1 MATVHHPG
9 DQGVVFFD
17 LRQQLEHIR
26 GEITA
31 ALEGVLDDGGF
42 ANGPAV
48 PQFEQQF
55 AAYCRVPHAVAVN
68 TGTSALH
75 LAMQCMGVGPGD
87 EVVTVALSFVATC
100 WPVLY
105 LGATPVFVDVTPGR
119 YTMDPGQLEKAI
131 TPRTKAIVVVHL
143 YGQCADM
150 DPILAIGKAHGIPVV
165 EDCAQAVGAEHKG
178 RRAGSM
184 GAIGC
189 FSFYPSKNLGAYG
202 EGGAVTT
209 NDPEVAL
216 RCRRLRDHAQA
227 ERYLHYEIGYNYRMD
242 SFQGAILSVKLKYLE
257 DWTERRIRIAADYDR
272 LFGGG
277 PVVTP
282 ASCPDGRHVYHLYVV
297 RSSKR
302 DTLRSALKKR
312 RIQTAVHYPLPIHL
326 QPAFKQF
333 GYQAGDLPV
342 TEEVT
347 RSCISL
353 PLYPEM
359 PLAYAQRVAD
369 AVFGSAPDDRGHR
382 PPGIGGAERV
392 RRSAQSRMN
401 EVDVQNCTTENS
413 GGASNGR

>member
-1 MATVHHPG
+1 MAAVNDPSEE
-9 DQGVVFFD
+9 GVAFFD
-17 LRQQLEHIR
+17 LRQQLDHIR

-31 ALEGVLDDGGF
+31 ALEEVLDSGWF

-48 PQFEQQF
+48 ARFEEQF

-75 LAMQCMGVGPGD
+75 LAMRCLNVGPGD
-87 EVVTVALSFVATC
+87 EVVTVALSFVATT

-150 DPILAIGKAHGIPVV
+150 NPILTIGKAHGIPVV
-165 EDCAQAVGAEHKG
+165 EDCAQAVGAEYKG

-209 NDPEVAL
+209 NDSEVAL
-216 RCRRLRDHAQA
+216 RCRRLRDHAQV
-227 ERYLHYEIGYNYRMD
+227 ERYLHSEIGYNYRLN

-257 DWTERRIRIAADYDR
+257 DWTERRMRIAAEYNQLLYD
-272 LFGGG
+272 G

-297 RSSKR
+297 RSSQR
-302 DTLRSALKKR
+302 DPLRSALEKR
-312 RIQTAVHYPLPIHL
+312 KIRTAVHYPRPIHL

-333 GYQAGDLPV
+333 GYHTGDLPV

-347 RSCISL
+347 QSCVSL

-359 PLAYAQRVAD
+359 SLVYAQRVAD
-369 AVFGSAPDDRGHR
+369 VIKTI
-382 PPGIGGAERV
+382 GIG
-392 RRSAQSRMN
+392 
-401 EVDVQNCTTENS
+401 
-413 GGASNGR
+413 